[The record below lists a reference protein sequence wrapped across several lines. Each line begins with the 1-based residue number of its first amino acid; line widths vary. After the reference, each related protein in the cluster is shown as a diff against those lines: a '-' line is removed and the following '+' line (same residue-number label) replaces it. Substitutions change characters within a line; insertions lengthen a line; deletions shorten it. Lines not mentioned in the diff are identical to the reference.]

1 MVPSTLLSIILF
13 ILLIAPGL
21 LFDLLAGRRRVGAPE
36 SAFRETSRVVLASL
50 AFSTLGLLAVAL
62 LRTAAPHLMPDPRQL
77 FGHPQAYF
85 AAHYRRIFWAMAL
98 EAVVAVGS
106 AAVIHSRL
114 QRKSDSVLRTTS
126 SWSKVLREDLPAGA
140 HPHVRVRL
148 TNGTVYVGQVSD
160 FTADLD
166 QADREIVLCPPLYSK
181 SGDKALTGMPE
192 EWQRVVLPASSIE
205 SIGVTYKRQAPS

>member
-1 MVPSTLLSIILF
+1 MVPSTLLSVVLF

-36 SAFRETSRVVLASL
+36 SAFRETCRVVLASL

-62 LRTAAPHLMPDPRQL
+62 LRATAPHLMPDPRQL
-77 FGHPQAYF
+77 IGHPQAYF
-85 AAHYRRIFWAMAL
+85 AAHYRRIFGAVAL
-98 EAVVAVGS
+98 EGVVAVGS
-106 AAVIHSRL
+106 AALVHARL
-114 QRKSDSVLRTTS
+114 RRETDSVLRTTS
-126 SWSKVLREDLPAGA
+126 SWSKVLREDLPDGA
-140 HPHVRVRL
+140 QPHVRVRL

-181 SGDKALTGMPE
+181 TEGKALAPVPK
-192 EWQRVVLPASSIE
+192 EWQRVVLPAGSIE
-205 SIGVTYKRQAPS
+205 SIGVTYQRQVPS